1 MPARTL
7 PRFTRWTALELVCL
21 ALALLLASNGLS
33 HAAMG
38 AFVVFVVFAVLGR
51 ADEWKA
57 RRRRPSAGSAARSAS
72 PKASGSHPK
81 ATRLLT

>member
-21 ALALLLASNGLS
+21 ALALLLARNGLS

-38 AFVVFVVFAVLGR
+38 AFVVFVVFAVLAR
-51 ADEWKA
+51 AAEWKA
-57 RRRRPSAGSAARSAS
+57 WKRRRE
-72 PKASGSHPK
+72 
-81 ATRLLT
+81 

>member
-33 HAAMG
+33 YAAVR
-38 AFVVFVVFAVLGR
+38 AFVVFVIPRGAGP
-51 ADEWKA
+51 
-57 RRRRPSAGSAARSAS
+57 RRRVEGIEEPAN
-72 PKASGSHPK
+72 K
-81 ATRLLT
+81 